1 MKELMLPALFAAG
14 LLGLLLSGCQT
25 VPYQGVAR
33 DVKKKPMEGGIIAV
47 PLDPRAEDRTKAEE
61 KMKQTCQGGPYKILE
76 EGEVVIGQK
85 TNSNSRETKRDR
97 DQTQVGSLFG
107 LPVMAGDAGGKDSN
121 TESTVSQV
129 KEWQISYNCE
139 KSGAK
144 TAR

>member
-1 MKELMLPALFAAG
+1 MKELMLPVLFAAG

-33 DVKKKPMEGGIIAV
+33 DVKKKPMEGGIVAV

-61 KMKQTCQGGPYKILE
+61 KMKQTCNGNYKVLE
-76 EGEVVIGQK
+76 EGEVVVGQK

-97 DQTQVGSLFG
+97 DQTQVGSIFG

-121 TESTVSQV
+121 MESTTSQV

-139 KSGAK
+139 KSGVKA
-144 TAR
+144 TR